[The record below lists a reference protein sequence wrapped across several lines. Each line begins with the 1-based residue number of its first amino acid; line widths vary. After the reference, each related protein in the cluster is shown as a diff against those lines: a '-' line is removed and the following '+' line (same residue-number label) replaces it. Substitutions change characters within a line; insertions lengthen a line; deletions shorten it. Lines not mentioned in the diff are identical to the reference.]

1 MTTNN
6 QLVRLNLPP
15 EVVTKDTI
23 IALFNTA
30 KIRMNYV
37 KILDGINNLEVT
49 ETTLKETYEEF
60 KASDKFEKE
69 IEKWRKEQAAA
80 YAGVAQMF
88 LDVQKEVLKPILE
101 ATQAKKAQVKTVSAA
116 NADKIAKARA
126 EQEKNNSISSS
137 IVQFINQITLQ
148 ISTATTDDHIVTIQ
162 KRIGSEKARTGYY
175 EGSFIDELRA
185 KCDAL
190 APIINEQ
197 KLKIRKI
204 EELNNQMSQNM
215 AGGNEQAASEI
226 REAIELEQMLLQ
238 ENGIRLQEKAFEEVI
253 TMQQVEVGHPEINVT
268 KQRTSRW
275 KWRVDDL
282 QLLAKKL
289 PNLVK
294 LVPDEEAIEALMAEQ
309 RPNWIADK
317 KEAVPMTGI
326 TFYKEKYL

>member
-1 MTTNN
+1 MS
-6 QLVRLNLPP
+6 QELAKLNLSPQL
-15 EVVTKDTI
+15 VTKDTI
-23 IALFNTA
+23 VALFNTA

-69 IEKWRKEQAAA
+69 LEKWRKEQAAA

-116 NADKIAKARA
+116 NAEKIAKARA
-126 EQEKNNSISSS
+126 EQDKNNAISNS
-137 IVQFINQITLQ
+137 IVQFINQITFQ
-148 ISTATTDDHIVTIQ
+148 ISTAVTDDDIVTIQ

-175 EGSFIDELRA
+175 EGSFIDELRE
-185 KCDAL
+185 KCDSL

-197 KLKIRKI
+197 KQKIRKI
-204 EELNNQMSQNM
+204 EDLNKQMSQSI
-215 AGGNEQAASEI
+215 AEGNEQAASEI
-226 REAIELEQMLLQ
+226 REGIELEQMLLE
-238 ENGIRLQEKAFEEVI
+238 ENAIRLQEKAFEEVV
-253 TMQQVEVGHPEINVT
+253 TMQQVQVGQPEINVT

-289 PNLVK
+289 PSLIK
-294 LVPDEEAIEALMAEQ
+294 LVPDEEAIERLMAEQ

-317 KEAVPMTGI
+317 KESVPMTGI